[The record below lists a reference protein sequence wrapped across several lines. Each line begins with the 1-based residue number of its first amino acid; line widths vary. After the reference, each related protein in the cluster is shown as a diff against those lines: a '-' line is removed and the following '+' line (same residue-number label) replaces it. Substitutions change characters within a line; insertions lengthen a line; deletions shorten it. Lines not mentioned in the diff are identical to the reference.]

1 MFDYHSAARRTGI
14 KNVHLD
20 QICHQVRSEFPDDEM
35 MFELHVLRAVLAIES
50 GRVSLDHRS
59 GLSYIQTDCVHFRLS
74 ERIESPILSIPKD
87 IYASSDRRYHND
99 RSLRHCFL
107 NGFRILLTC

>member
-1 MFDYHSAARRTGI
+1 MMFDYHSAARRIGI

-50 GRVSLDHRS
+50 GRVL
-59 GLSYIQTDCVHFRLS
+59 
-74 ERIESPILSIPKD
+74 
-87 IYASSDRRYHND
+87 
-99 RSLRHCFL
+99 L
-107 NGFRILLTC
+107 NQVLKEPEMRP